1 MIRRNKLNANRKTE
15 TISNM
20 KNITPY
26 KKQLTGSLKVL
37 LVLTILLGS
46 ALYSRAQ
53 LNPFQSMYFQNKY
66 LYNPAVAGLDQNL
79 NINIGYRQQW
89 SSFPGAPKT
98 GTFTADFQPTE
109 KVGLGLNV
117 NDDQSGLI
125 RTTRVM
131 GTYAYHLPL
140 SSAGDHLS
148 FGLSLGVNDSRVDYS
163 RINGDVTDM
172 EVAQYNQLK
181 AYVDGDFGM
190 AYTSDRLYIG
200 GSLPNLKA
208 AFFKSSDSRFDADRL
223 LFIAIASYKFP
234 LQGDGKGF
242 TLEPLG
248 GYRIVKG
255 YKDIVDAGFNFTL
268 NDYGLYLQSI
278 YHTNKAVAVGVG
290 LDQRTFALNFAY
302 NLETGELSNY
312 TNGAFELGIKIK
324 LFGKN

>member
-1 MIRRNKLNANRKTE
+1 MKKIILN
-15 TISNM
+15 
-20 KNITPY
+20 
-26 KKQLTGSLKVL
+26 KKQVTGSLKAL
-37 LVLTILLGS
+37 LVLMILLGNT
-46 ALYSRAQ
+46 LYSQAQ

-66 LYNPAVAGLDQNL
+66 LYNPAVAGLDRNL

-89 SSFPGAPKT
+89 NSFPGAPKT
-98 GTFTADFQPTE
+98 GTFTADFQPAE
-109 KVGLGLNV
+109 KVGLGINV

-125 RTTRVM
+125 RSTRVM

-140 SSAGDHLS
+140 SGQGDHLS
-148 FGLSLGVNDSRVDYS
+148 FGVSLGVNDARVDYS
-163 RINGDVTDM
+163 KINGDVTDV

-200 GSLPNLKA
+200 GALPNLKS

-234 LQGDGKGF
+234 LQGDDKGF

-268 NDYGLYLQSI
+268 NDYGLYLQSV

-290 LDQRTFALNFAY
+290 LDQSTFALNFSY
-302 NLETGELSNY
+302 NLETGELSDY
-312 TNGAFELGIKIK
+312 TNGAFELGLKIK
-324 LFGKN
+324 LFGKK